1 MSSMLITPADLK
13 AYSVFDSVKD
23 RADELLAQDIIE
35 AVAEISLEVGH
46 DFSGEEYDPLPEKVR
61 LAVIKMAQFYALI
74 NSDESIT
81 KGYTTE
87 KIGDYSYTLG
97 NGSTIQKP
105 DVYALIKGYVLPA
118 DSTLEGTE
126 VKMRMRSI

>member
-1 MSSMLITPADLK
+1 MLITPADLK

-46 DFSGEEYDPLPEKVR
+46 DFSGEKYDPLPEKVR

-105 DVYALIKGYVLPA
+105 DVYALIKGYVMPA